1 MESNKTIVF
10 HCSQLDLVTNLI
22 EEKLTMKKGEYT
34 LFIIYKKRDVFDLFS
49 GYEAVVRTVC
59 GPELQTLQGAP
70 VGYEYCA
77 ITKDIVTE
85 LSCASN
91 KYIFL

>member
-1 MESNKTIVF
+1 MESNKTLVF
-10 HCSQLDLVTNLI
+10 HCSQLDLVTNSI
-22 EEKLTMKKGEYT
+22 EEKLTMKKVEHT
-34 LFIIYKKRDVFDLFS
+34 LFIKRDVFDLFS
-49 GYEAVVRTVC
+49 GYEAVVRSVC
-59 GPELQTLQGAP
+59 SPELYTLQGAP

-85 LSCASN
+85 LSSASN

>member
-49 GYEAVVRTVC
+49 GYEAVVRTSVVQSC
-59 GPELQTLQGAP
+59 RHYRGHLLAMS
-70 VGYEYCA
+70 
-77 ITKDIVTE
+77 IVQ
-85 LSCASN
+85 
-91 KYIFL
+91 